1 MQRCVFTIMGS
12 AHNHMIQLSMQAFN
26 GHVGVATY
34 LLEQGAT
41 VDRPMSNGATPIF
54 AAAQQGNVHV
64 LDALLSARAVRLSF
78 PVPLS
83 SVRVEC
89 VSSDWMV

>member
-1 MQRCVFTIMGS
+1 MQRCVFTSIGS
-12 AHNHMIQLSMQAFN
+12 AHDHMIQPSKSVQAFN

-64 LDALLSARAVRLSF
+64 LDALLSARAVRFLF
-78 PVPLS
+78 PCL
-83 SVRVEC
+83 
-89 VSSDWMV
+89 